1 VEAGKQASGR
11 GFDREAEMGGEA
23 GRDFG
28 ENNLWKASSRCGMG
42 SWTGLGLSVQV
53 RYIRLRLLALGSP
66 ARRPGRQREQF
77 ESFGGTG
84 DLREEVPLPV
94 PSRVP
99 WSFKTL
105 RSGCQM
111 GPKFCGTQ
119 LQCNAKR
126 CFPVVVAFGGS

>member
-11 GFDREAEMGGEA
+11 GFDREAEMGREA

-42 SWTGLGLSVQV
+42 SWTGWDSPSRCG
-53 RYIRLRLLALGSP
+53 YIRLRLLSLGSA
-66 ARRPGRQREQF
+66 ARRPRRQREQF
-77 ESFGGTG
+77 ESLGGDG
-84 DLREEVPLPV
+84 DLRQEVPLPS
-94 PSRVP
+94 PYRVP

-105 RSGCQM
+105 RSGCQV
-111 GPKFCGTQ
+111 GLNFRGTAS
-119 LQCNAKR
+119 QCNDKK